1 MASPSPANDYV
12 ETRLTIESLCHMD
25 ANCIAIETTAGYA
38 VINRSLSVGQ
48 GSTVLIEHCGRN
60 QFAKRM
66 GAALITDDG
75 EALEGDVLDDVT
87 VSGVMTYEINVI
99 RRAESDEL
107 PII

>member
-1 MASPSPANDYV
+1 MAFPSPANDYV
-12 ETRLTIESLCHMD
+12 EARLTIESLCHMD

-48 GSTVLIEHCGRN
+48 GSTVLIGHCGRN

-75 EALEGDVLDDVT
+75 EALEGEALDDVS
-87 VSGVMTYEINVI
+87 VLGVVTHLINEIARSDDDEMPVI
-99 RRAESDEL
+99 
-107 PII
+107 